1 MNATLS
7 ITKDGQT
14 TLRFE
19 RRLAH
24 PPQKVWRA
32 LTDPAELAHWF
43 PQDLVGSFTRG
54 ATLRFVFRGERPS
67 LDGAPVP
74 DFSGEV
80 LEADP
85 PRLLVYTWAGDT
97 LRWSLTPDGD
107 GCLLV
112 FTDTFTEHG
121 KAARDGA
128 GWHLCLDALGARLD
142 GAPAGPGTGW
152 RECYDAYAASFGP
165 DAATAPLPS

>member
-1 MNATLS
+1 MTATLH
-7 ITKDGQT
+7 TTDDQT
-14 TLRFE
+14 VLRFE

-24 PPQKVWRA
+24 PAQKVWRA
-32 LTDPAELAHWF
+32 LTDPAELTHWF
-43 PQDLVGSFTRG
+43 PQDLVGSFAPG
-54 ATLRFVFRGERPS
+54 ARLRFVFRGERPT
-67 LDGAPVP
+67 LDGEPVP
-74 DFSGEV
+74 DFTGEV

-112 FTDTFTEHG
+112 FTVTFAEHG
-121 KAARDGA
+121 KAARDAA
-128 GWHLCLDALGARLD
+128 GWHLCLDALVTRLD

-152 RECYDAYAASFGP
+152 QEYYDGYAASFGP
-165 DAATAPLPS
+165 DGATAPLPG

>member
-7 ITKDGQT
+7 TQDGQT

-32 LTDPAELAHWF
+32 LTDPAELTHWF
-43 PQDLVGSFTRG
+43 PQDLEGSFSPG
-54 ATLRFVFRGERPS
+54 GKLRFVFRGERPA
-67 LDGAPVP
+67 LDGEAVP
-74 DFSGEV
+74 DFTGEV
-80 LEADP
+80 LEVHP

-107 GCLLV
+107 GCLLE

-128 GWHLCLDALGARLD
+128 GWHLCLDALDARLA
-142 GAPAGPGTGW
+142 GAPAGPGAGW
-152 RECYDAYAASFGP
+152 REYYDAYAASFGP
-165 DAATAPLPS
+165 DAATAALPG

>member
-1 MNATLS
+1 MNATLH
-7 ITKDGQT
+7 TKDGQT

-32 LTDPAELAHWF
+32 LTDPAELTHWF
-43 PQDLVGSFTRG
+43 PQDLVGSFAPG
-54 ATLRFVFRGERPS
+54 GKLRFVFRERPS
-67 LDGAPVP
+67 LDGAAVP
-74 DFSGEV
+74 DFTGEV

-142 GAPAGPGTGW
+142 GAPAGQGTGW
-152 RECYDAYAASFGP
+152 REYYDAYAASFGP
-165 DAATAPLPS
+165 AAATAALPN